1 MKALTRQRQ
10 SAAAALRFAALA
22 VCLLGGWNIA
32 GLIPAMP
39 YWCGAILALSF
50 AALTVLLVVGC
61 VYYAA
66 FLRQLVRSF
75 GRFQHNALASA
86 SGEAALPALAINPQ
100 FSAKASRR
108 LRAAALISLALFAAC
123 FALSYVVCALSAAVT
138 GYQTVF
144 QNPMAAPDILGASSG
159 ACFGAALAI
168 LTGQSSVMVT
178 VFTFLSSLLTVVLV
192 YLIGSHTRGNR
203 VVSILLAGIMV
214 GSLFSAGTSYIK
226 LVADPGTQ
234 LPQITYWL
242 MGSLS
247 GTRMKTVGFAA
258 VCMAVGLL
266 PLLLL
271 RWRMNLLTLSADE
284 ARSIGVNTDRLRLAV
299 ILSATVL
306 TAASV
311 SVSGMIG
318 WVGLVIPHLSRR
330 LVGND
335 CRYLLPMSMVFG
347 AAFLLLV
354 DNLARCLTAVEI
366 PIGILTAFVG
376 APFFVYLM
384 IKGDDRL

>member
-1 MKALTRQRQ
+1 MPVELQKRRPTGRVAMM
-10 SAAAALRFAALA
+10 AA
-22 VCLLGGWNIA
+22 
-32 GLIPAMP
+32 
-39 YWCGAILALSF
+39 
-50 AALTVLLVVGC
+50 VL
-61 VYYAA
+61 
-66 FLRQLVRSF
+66 
-75 GRFQHNALASA
+75 
-86 SGEAALPALAINPQ
+86 
-100 FSAKASRR
+100 
-108 LRAAALISLALFAAC
+108 LALFLLSFIWGRYDVPLSEVVRILLSRLLPVTQTWTDNMAIAVCNVRLPRILLAC
-123 FALSYVVCALSAAVT
+123 LVGCALSAA
-138 GYQTVF
+138 GASYQTVF

-168 LTGQSSVMVT
+168 LTGQSSVTVT
-178 VFTFLSSLLTVVLV
+178 VYAFCASLLSVALV
-192 YLIGSHTRGNR
+192 YLVGSRTRGSR
-203 VVSILLAGIMV
+203 VVNLLLAGIMV
-214 GSLFSAGTSYIK
+214 GSLFTAGTSYIK
-226 LVADPGTQ
+226 LVADPTNQ

-284 ARSIGVNTDRLRLAV
+284 ARAMGVHTDRLRLAV

-306 TAASV
+306 TASAV

-330 LVGND
+330 IVGND
-335 CRYLLPMSMVFG
+335 CRWLLPMSMLFG

-354 DNLARCLTAVEI
+354 DNMARCLTAVEI

-376 APFFVYLM
+376 APFFLYLM
-384 IKGDDRL
+384 IKGGERA

>member
-1 MKALTRQRQ
+1 MDAHRARPLCRVC
-10 SAAAALRFAALA
+10 LMALA
-22 VCLLGGWNIA
+22 LVLLF
-32 GLIPAMP
+32 L
-39 YWCGAILALSF
+39 LSF
-50 AALTVLLVVGC
+50 VWGRYDVPLGQVVRILLSRVFTVAQTWTDNMAIVVWNVRMPRILLACLVG
-61 VYYAA
+61 
-66 FLRQLVRSF
+66 
-75 GRFQHNALASA
+75 
-86 SGEAALPALAINPQ
+86 
-100 FSAKASRR
+100 
-108 LRAAALISLALFAAC
+108 
-123 FALSYVVCALSAAVT
+123 CALSAA

-178 VFTFLSSLLTVVLV
+178 VFAFLSSLLTVVLV

-226 LVADPGTQ
+226 LVADPSNQ

-284 ARSIGVNTDRLRLAV
+284 ARSMGVNTDRLRLVV

>member
-1 MKALTRQRQ
+1 M
-10 SAAAALRFAALA
+10 AAALVLLFLLSFIWGRYDVPLA
-22 VCLLGGWNIA
+22 EVMRILLSRLVPLEQTWTDNMAIAVWNIR
-32 GLIPAMP
+32 LPR
-39 YWCGAILALSF
+39 ILLAC
-50 AALTVLLVVGC
+50 LVG
-61 VYYAA
+61 
-66 FLRQLVRSF
+66 
-75 GRFQHNALASA
+75 
-86 SGEAALPALAINPQ
+86 
-100 FSAKASRR
+100 
-108 LRAAALISLALFAAC
+108 
-123 FALSYVVCALSAAVT
+123 CALSAA
-138 GYQTVF
+138 GASYQTVF

-168 LTGQSSVMVT
+168 LSGHGSVMTT
-178 VFTFLSSLLTVVLV
+178 VYAFSASLLSVALV
-192 YLIGSHTRGNR
+192 YLIGSRTRGSRIVNL
-203 VVSILLAGIMV
+203 LLAGIMI

-226 LVADPGTQ
+226 LVADPTNQ

-247 GTRMKTVGFAA
+247 GTRMQTVAFAA

-284 ARSIGVNTDRLRLAV
+284 ARAMGVHTDRLRLAV

-306 TAASV
+306 TAAAV

-335 CRYLLPMSMVFG
+335 CRRLLPMSMLFG

-354 DNLARCLTAVEI
+354 DNMARCLTPVEI

-376 APFFVYLM
+376 APFFIYLM
-384 IKGDDRL
+384 LRGGERV

>member
-1 MKALTRQRQ
+1 MPDGAGIGGAVVWGRYDVPLGEVVRILLSRLFPLTQTWTDNM
-10 SAAAALRFAALA
+10 AIA
-22 VCLLGGWNIA
+22 VHNVRLPRILMACL
-32 GLIPAMP
+32 
-39 YWCGAILALSF
+39 
-50 AALTVLLVVGC
+50 VG
-61 VYYAA
+61 
-66 FLRQLVRSF
+66 
-75 GRFQHNALASA
+75 
-86 SGEAALPALAINPQ
+86 
-100 FSAKASRR
+100 
-108 LRAAALISLALFAAC
+108 
-123 FALSYVVCALSAAVT
+123 CALSAA
-138 GYQTVF
+138 GASYQTVF

-168 LTGQSSVMVT
+168 LLGQGSVMT
-178 VFTFLSSLLTVVLV
+178 TIFAFCFSLLTVVLV
-192 YLIGSHTRGNR
+192 YLIGSRTRGSR

-226 LVADPGTQ
+226 LVADPANQ

-247 GTRMKTVGFAA
+247 GTRLKTVGFAA
-258 VCMAVGLL
+258 ACMAVGLV

-271 RWRMNLLTLSADE
+271 RWRMNLLTLSPDE
-284 ARSIGVNTDRLRLAV
+284 ARSMGVNTDRIRLAV
-299 ILSATVL
+299 ILCATVL

-330 LVGND
+330 
-335 CRYLLPMSMVFG
+335 RYLLPMSMVFG
-347 AAFLLLV
+347 AGLLLLV
-354 DNLARCLTAVEI
+354 DDLARCLTAVEI

-384 IKGDDRL
+384 VKGEDRL